1 MDQQYLFI
9 LFILIFHPSMHMTRS
24 LFEMLIHI
32 CSRKR
37 LEGLSLIL
45 AGFSSVL
52 LHQVTEFYYM
62 LIFSTI
68 DSSTMHASKNK
79 GYIVV
84 EIL

>member
-1 MDQQYLFI
+1 
-9 LFILIFHPSMHMTRS
+9 MHITRS

-37 LEGLSLIL
+37 LEGLSLVL

-62 LIFSTI
+62 LIFLQFNSACI
-68 DSSTMHASKNK
+68 KK
-79 GYIVV
+79 K
-84 EIL
+84 

>member
-1 MDQQYLFI
+1 
-9 LFILIFHPSMHMTRS
+9 MTRS
-24 LFEMLIHI
+24 LFETLIHI

-37 LEGLSLIL
+37 LEGLSLVL
-45 AGFSSVL
+45 AGFGSVL

-62 LIFSTI
+62 VIFSTV

>member
-1 MDQQYLFI
+1 MLSMNFIYFIYFIYFI
-9 LFILIFHPSMHMTRS
+9 LKFHPSMHMTRS

-37 LEGLSLIL
+37 LEGLSLIS

-68 DSSTMHASKNK
+68 DSSTVH
-79 GYIVV
+79 
-84 EIL
+84 E